1 MLWRSYSCGISTD
14 FEVGENGRMIASV
27 ELLTF
32 GVLHVSA
39 VWPMS
44 SSCCHAFHRSPNE
57 REERGLSVY
66 SFGAKKHHDNHFL
79 QNIEYRGFIPCQS
92 VEKRW
97 VSGGLFRVMTTTRF
111 FHLLSRQ
118 QGFSESRCQKEFCL
132 RCVVSWTVSFTWL
145 SAT

>member
-1 MLWRSYSCGISTD
+1 MLWGSYSCGISTD

-57 REERGLSVY
+57 REERGLSVIRLGLRNIMITTSY
-66 SFGAKKHHDNHFL
+66 KILSIGAFACV
-79 QNIEYRGFIPCQS
+79 IPCQS

-132 RCVVSWTVSFTWL
+132 RCVVSFTWL